1 MIPHASFQM
10 QVDGTVLPLGP
21 KPLIMGILNIT
32 PDSFSDGGRHNSLT
46 SALAHTKTMLDEGAD
61 IIDIGGQS
69 TRPGAEEISIQEE
82 LDRVIPTI
90 EFLVENGIKT
100 PISID
105 TFRALVADQ
114 AVQAGATIINDVSG
128 LQREPEIA
136 DIAAHYNTPII
147 AMHWDKK
154 RDQSTD
160 IIKEMMLFLEESLAI
175 AQKANIKRDKI
186 IIDPG
191 FGFAKTMEENYQ
203 ILGRLNE
210 LHSFNLPLLIG
221 TSRKSMLAKLLK
233 LNPQNRDQANLTE
246 NDLPQDD
253 LAIATAATSVV
264 AYQQGAHIF
273 RVHDV
278 AQNRIALQIA
288 HASHYAC
295 Q

>member
-1 MIPHASFQM
+1 MTPHSSYQM
-10 QVDGTVLPLGP
+10 QVNGTSLPLGP

-32 PDSFSDGGRHNSLT
+32 PDSFSDGGRHNTLSF
-46 SALAHTKTMLDEGAD
+46 ALAHTRIMLDEGAD

-69 TRPGAEEISIQEE
+69 TRPGAKEISIQEE

-90 EFLVENGIKT
+90 EFLVENDIKA

-114 AVQAGATIINDVSG
+114 AVQAGASIINDVSG

-136 DIAAHYNTPII
+136 DIAAHHNTPIV

-154 RDQSTD
+154 RDQSAD
-160 IIKEMMLFLEESLAI
+160 IIEEMAQFLSVSLEI
-175 AQKANIKRDKI
+175 AKKAGVKREKL

-210 LHSFNLPLLIG
+210 LHRFNLPLLIG
-221 TSRKSMLAKLLK
+221 TSRKSMLSKLLK
-233 LNPQNRDQANLTE
+233 LNQQEST
-246 NDLPQDD
+246 QDD
-253 LAIATAATSVV
+253 LAVATAATSVI

-278 AQNRIALQIA
+278 AQNRLSLQIA
-288 HASHYAC
+288 HASHYAG